1 MINGIGSPPTGQLSS
16 TTRTSATKPVDAVAK
31 APSALPDAGAGATI
45 AADMVVAL
53 GPPVDMQKIVA
64 IRTAIAE
71 GRYNIDPEAIAS
83 KMVDQ
88 DIPEQA

>member
-1 MINGIGSPPTGQLSS
+1 
-16 TTRTSATKPVDAVAK
+16 
-31 APSALPDAGAGATI
+31 
-45 AADMVVAL
+45 
-53 GPPVDMQKIVA
+53 MQKIVA

>member
-16 TTRTSATKPVDAVAK
+16 TTRTSATKPVAAAT
-31 APSALPDAGAGATI
+31 APSALPEAGTGATI

-53 GPPVDMQKIVA
+53 GPPVDMQRIEA

-71 GRYNIDPEAIAS
+71 GRYNVDPEAIAS

-88 DIPEQA
+88 DIPE

>member
-1 MINGIGSPPTGQLSS
+1 MINSIGTPPNGRLNS
-16 TTRTSATKPVDAVAK
+16 TRSAVAPVTSVTN
-31 APSALPDAGAGATI
+31 APSALPDAEITGPTI

-53 GPPVDMQKIVA
+53 GPPVDMKKIEA

-71 GRYNIDPEAIAS
+71 GRYNVDPQAIAA

-88 DIPEQA
+88 DIPEQS